1 MSQASPRKSKSSSD
15 FWRACRFLIPYWPM
29 VGTSI
34 FCAIFVSAAFT
45 GGLSSLMPIMRVLI
59 TGQTVSQ
66 WADGQVAEHRLG
78 VKLADV
84 SDAVSVVYVDP
95 KGPGA
100 AQGLNRLDQ
109 ISAIEGV
116 DLAGLDARRQARAM
130 LAALSDPDRRSATI
144 SRPGHAA
151 TTIALTDEPIQYR
164 ILRGLAGR
172 WPQQPVEAIAAVLGV
187 IFCLAMISNVAS
199 FFQEYL
205 SDKAAVL
212 AILDIRRR
220 LYNHVLHLPMS
231 HFGSAGTSDVTSRLT
246 QDAQGLGEG
255 FNTVLGQA
263 IQEPIKAMMAFALAL
278 AISWKLT
285 LFVVLFTPI
294 MLTIIK
300 KFGKKMRRASK
311 KALMNNAVMLGQV
324 ESSLGGIRVV
334 KGASSERF
342 ERRRYTAI
350 IRGLVEQQLRMSRID
365 AFSTPTMDTLNL
377 AVISVVVLFASYMV
391 LVSQQLE
398 TTSFF
403 LVMACL
409 GGIGD
414 SLRRVSKVNNVLQ
427 KSNAAATRI
436 FQIMDLSP
444 ERSRRTGGEPLIK
457 LPAIARELQFENITF
472 AYPGA
477 SAPALENVSL
487 TVAKGTRIAI
497 VGRNGS
503 GKTTLLTLLPRL
515 YDPQQGR
522 VLIDGVDIRRAT
534 LRSVRQQISIVTQDS
549 VIFPGTI
556 ADNIAYGNP
565 RASREQ
571 VIAAAQRAF
580 AHDFIL
586 EKPAGYDT
594 RLGEMGGQLS
604 GGQKQRLCIA
614 RAILR
619 NAPILILDEATSQV
633 DAESERLIQKAIES
647 LLHTPAAAG
656 AKNGD
661 ATGFSPTLFVIAHRL
676 STIQNADTIVVMD
689 RGQVVGQG
697 GHAHLLRTCEA
708 YAQFYDHQLFA
719 APAAALEE
727 SELLALPVMP
737 ESSAG

>member
-1 MSQASPRKSKSSSD
+1 MSQPAPRKSNDSKD
-15 FWRACRFLIPYWPM
+15 FWRACRFLLPYWPM
-29 VGTSI
+29 VATSI

-45 GGLSSLMPIMRVLI
+45 GGLGSLMPIMRVLI
-59 TGQTVSQ
+59 AGQTVSQ
-66 WADGQVAEHRLG
+66 WANGQIVEHRLAI
-78 VKLADV
+78 KLADV
-84 SDAVSVVYVDP
+84 ADAVNIVHVDP
-95 KGPGA
+95 GGIGDR
-100 AQGLNRLDQ
+100 QGIRTLNQ
-109 ISAIEGV
+109 ITFVEGMDNRAMGDV
-116 DLAGLDARRQARAM
+116 NRARAI
-130 LAALSDPDRRSATI
+130 LSELSDPGRRSATI
-144 SRPGHAA
+144 S
-151 TTIALTDEPIQYR
+151 IAEHEPLSIHLGNEPLPYR
-164 ILRGLAGR
+164 VLRWLAGKC
-172 WPQQPVEAIAAVLGV
+172 PQQPVKAIAAILGV
-187 IFCLAMISNVAS
+187 IFCLAIISNVAS

-205 SDKAAVL
+205 SDKSAVL

-263 IQEPIKAMMAFALAL
+263 IQEPIKAAMAFALAL
-278 AISWKLT
+278 AVSWKLT
-285 LFVVLFTPI
+285 LFIVFFTPI
-294 MLTIIK
+294 MLMIIK

-311 KALMNNAVMLGQV
+311 KALMNNAMMLGQV

-342 ERRRYTAI
+342 ERRRYIGI
-350 IRGLVEQQLRMSRID
+350 IRGLVEQQLKMARID

-377 AVISVVVLFASYMV
+377 VVISIVVLFASYMV
-391 LVSQQLE
+391 LVTHELE

-436 FQIMDLSP
+436 FYIMDMP
-444 ERSRRTGGEPLIK
+444 IERSRRTAGERLIK
-457 LPAIARELQFENITF
+457 LPPLAREIRFENISFT
-472 AYPGA
+472 YPNA
-477 SAPALENVSL
+477 PAPALENVSL
-487 TVAKGTRIAI
+487 AIAKGTRIAI

-515 YDPQQGR
+515 YDPQEGR
-522 VLIDGVDIRRAT
+522 VLLDGVDVRKAT
-534 LRSVRQQISIVTQDS
+534 LRSLRQQISIVTQDS

-565 RASREQ
+565 RATREQ

-580 AHDFIL
+580 AHGFIL
-586 EKPAGYDT
+586 EKSAGYDT

-647 LLHTPAAAG
+647 LLHTPAAEIVG
-656 AKNGD
+656 GKRSGD
-661 ATGFSPTLFVIAHRL
+661 AASFAPTLFVIAHRL

-689 RGQVVGQG
+689 RGQIVGQG
-697 GHAHLLRTCEA
+697 AHTHLLRTCEA
-708 YAQFYDHQLFA
+708 YRQFYDHQLFA
-719 APAAALEE
+719 APAPPIPPPDEPLRD
-727 SELLALPVMP
+727 V
-737 ESSAG
+737 G

>member
-1 MSQASPRKSKSSSD
+1 MSQPAPRKSKDTRD
-15 FWRACRFLIPYWPM
+15 FWRACRFLFPYWPM
-29 VGTSI
+29 VATSI

-59 TGQTVSQ
+59 AGQTVAQ
-66 WADGQVAEHRLG
+66 WADGQIVQHRLEI
-78 VKLADV
+78 KLADV
-84 SDAVSVVYVDP
+84 ADAVNVVHVEAN
-95 KGPGA
+95 GRGA
-100 AQGLNRLDQ
+100 RQGVNNLDQ
-109 ISAIEGV
+109 FTAVG
-116 DLAGLDARRQARAM
+116 GLPLKGMNDTQRARAI
-130 LAALSDPDRRSATI
+130 LSALSDPNRASATVT
-144 SRPGHAA
+144 RPGREL
-151 TTIALTDEPIQYR
+151 ISLQLENESLPYR
-164 ILRGLAGR
+164 VLRSLAGHC
-172 WPQQPVEAIAAVLGV
+172 PQQPVKAIAAVLGV

-231 HFGSAGTSDVTSRLT
+231 HFGAAGTSDVTSRLT

-263 IQEPIKAMMAFALAL
+263 IQEPIKATMAFCLAMV
-278 AISWKLT
+278 ISWKLT

-294 MLTIIK
+294 MLKIIQ
-300 KFGKKMRRASK
+300 KFGKKMRRASR

-324 ESSLGGIRVV
+324 EASLGGIRVV
-334 KGASSERF
+334 KGASGERF
-342 ERRRYTAI
+342 ERRRYAGI
-350 IRGLVEQQLRMSRID
+350 IRGLVEQQLKMSRID

-391 LVSQQLE
+391 LVSHELE

-403 LVMACL
+403 LVLACL

-436 FQIMDLSP
+436 FQIMDLP
-444 ERSRRTGGEPLIK
+444 IERNRHTPGERLIK
-457 LPAIARELQFENITF
+457 LLPMSRGLAFENITF
-472 AYPGA
+472 SYPGA
-477 SAPALENVSL
+477 QAPALENVNL
-487 TVAKGTRIAI
+487 TVAKGTRVAI

-534 LRSVRQQISIVTQDS
+534 LRSLRQQISIVTQDS
-549 VIFPGTI
+549 VIFPSTI
-556 ADNIAYGNP
+556 AENIAYGNP

-571 VIAAAQRAF
+571 IVAAAQRAF

-647 LLHTPAAAG
+647 LLHTQANG
-656 AKNGD
+656 EKNGD
-661 ATGFSPTLFVIAHRL
+661 ATSFAPTLFVIAHRL

-689 RGQVVGQG
+689 RGQIVGQG
-697 GHAHLLRTCEA
+697 AHAHLLRTCEA
-708 YAQFYDHQLFA
+708 YRQFYDHQLFA
-719 APAAALEE
+719 APPTPPDEPLRD
-727 SELLALPVMP
+727 V
-737 ESSAG
+737 G